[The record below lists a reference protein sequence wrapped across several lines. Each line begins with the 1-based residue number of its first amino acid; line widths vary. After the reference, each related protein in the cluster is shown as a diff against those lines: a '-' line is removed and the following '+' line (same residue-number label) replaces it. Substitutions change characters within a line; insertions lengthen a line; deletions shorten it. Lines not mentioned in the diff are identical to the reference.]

1 MKQILKKYV
10 GLTLSIFAAF
20 ALAILF
26 FFMIYKSKEFSKSFG
41 YIINIF
47 TPFIYGAVL
56 AYLLTPL
63 CNICE
68 TALLREFIPHFK
80 NKKTAESIVS
90 KLAVLITF
98 LLAAFVIYIFC
109 LIVIPQL
116 VVSISTIA
124 EAMPG
129 WVKHVMNETET
140 FLLNNPQINEP
151 LINISN
157 TLYDKVQGFLDK
169 PNILSNIQT
178 IITQFST
185 GVFSFVGLLKNMIIG
200 IIAAVYIIASRKKFR
215 AQAKKLIYGIFST
228 NHANAVI
235 NELRFTDNVFSSFIN
250 GRILDSAI
258 IGVLAFICLT
268 FMKMPYV
275 VLLSVVI
282 GVTNVIPFFG
292 PFIGSIPCFIIVL
305 MVDPIKSLYF
315 LVFVIILQQ
324 FDGNI
329 LGPKILGS
337 KTGLSGFW
345 VFFSTLFFGGLMGF
359 VGMIIGVPVF
369 AVIYDVAS
377 KIINARLRA
386 KKLPVSTQSYL
397 NLEAVENNEIKK
409 HE

>member
-1 MKQILKKYV
+1 M
-10 GLTLSIFAAF
+10 
-20 ALAILF
+20 
-26 FFMIYKSKEFSKSFG
+26 
-41 YIINIF
+41 
-47 TPFIYGAVL
+47 
-56 AYLLTPL
+56 
-63 CNICE
+63 
-68 TALLREFIPHFK
+68 
-80 NKKTAESIVS
+80 
-90 KLAVLITF
+90 
-98 LLAAFVIYIFC
+98 
-109 LIVIPQL
+109 
-116 VVSISTIA
+116 
-124 EAMPG
+124 
-129 WVKHVMNETET
+129 
-140 FLLNNPQINEP
+140 
-151 LINISN
+151 
-157 TLYDKVQGFLDK
+157 
-169 PNILSNIQT
+169 
-178 IITQFST
+178 
-185 GVFSFVGLLKNMIIG
+185 
-200 IIAAVYIIASRKKFR
+200 
-215 AQAKKLIYGIFST
+215 
-228 NHANAVI
+228 
-235 NELRFTDNVFSSFIN
+235 
-250 GRILDSAI
+250 DSAI

>member
-1 MKQILKKYV
+1 MKQTFKKYM
-10 GLTLSIFAAF
+10 GLTLSIFTAL

-26 FFMIYKSKEFSKSFG
+26 FFMLYKSKEFSKNLSG
-41 YIINIF
+41 IINIF
-47 TPFIYGAVL
+47 KPFIYGAVL
-56 AYLLTPL
+56 AYLLAPI

-68 TALLREFIPHFK
+68 RALLKEFTTRFK
-80 NKKTAESIVS
+80 NKKTAESIAS
-90 KLAVLITF
+90 KLAVCITF
-98 LLAAFVIYIFC
+98 LTAAFVIYIFF

-116 VVSISTIA
+116 VVSISAIA

-129 WVKHVMNETET
+129 WVKHIMEETET

-151 LINISN
+151 LINISD
-157 TLYDKVQGFLDK
+157 TIYEKVQGFLDK
-169 PNILSNIQT
+169 PNFLSNIQT
-178 IITQFST
+178 ILTQFSL
-185 GVFSFVGLLKNMIIG
+185 GVFGAVGIVKNVVIG
-200 IIAAVYIIASRKKFR
+200 VIAAVYIISSRKKFR

-228 NHANAVI
+228 PHANAII
-235 NELRFTDNVFSSFIN
+235 NELRFTDGVFNSFIN
-250 GRILDSAI
+250 GRIVDSAI

-292 PFIGSIPCFIIVL
+292 PFIGAIPCFIIVL
-305 MVDPIKSLYF
+305 MTDPMKGLYF
-315 LVFVIILQQ
+315 IVFIIILQQ

-345 VFFSTLFFGGLMGF
+345 VFFSTMFFGGIMGF
-359 VGMIIGVPVF
+359 VGMLIGVPVF

-377 KIINARLRA
+377 KIINMRLKA
-386 KKLPVSTQSYL
+386 KRLPLSTENYL
-397 NLEAVENNEIKK
+397 NLETVENNEIKR